1 MIFKQK
7 ENTTWKLGD
16 SGIKSK
22 NSRKCVAKS
31 YKCRIH

>member
-22 NSRKCVAKS
+22 NRKYVAKS
-31 YKCRIH
+31 YKCRIY